1 MELAQRLLTCKQC
14 DKRKFDP
21 NTGLVCSLTLRK
33 PEFENDCND
42 FVIDPKEVAKL
53 NAKAYT
59 AEKESGSSLSTWGVI
74 VIILFV
80 IRFVM
85 RMMRD

>member
-1 MELAQRLLTCKQC
+1 MELVQRLATCKQC

-33 PEFENDCND
+33 PEFDNDCTE
-42 FVIDPKEVAKL
+42 FTIDPKEVAKL
-53 NAKAYT
+53 NAKEYT
-59 AEKESGSSLSTWGVI
+59 AEKESSSSLSIWGTIAI
-74 VIILFV
+74 VLFILRFV
-80 IRFVM
+80 I